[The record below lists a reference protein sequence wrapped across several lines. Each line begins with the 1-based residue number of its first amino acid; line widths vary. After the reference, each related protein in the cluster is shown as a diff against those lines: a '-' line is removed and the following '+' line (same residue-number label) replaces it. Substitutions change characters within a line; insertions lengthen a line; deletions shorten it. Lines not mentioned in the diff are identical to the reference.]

1 MKVTLHPAAEQDV
14 HGAAAFYEREGSPI
28 VAARFV
34 AEFKRLATLLLE
46 HPEIGSPRSSGR
58 RGFPMRVF
66 PYTVVY
72 RVIADRHQ
80 DPRRQTRQQ
89 ASRVWQTARV
99 APAYVPLSASSHS
112 TANHRFGFVHTF
124 PGLNPA
130 RAASAWKPST
140 VYLCECSVCSV
151 SPSLNE

>member
-14 HGAAAFYEREGSPI
+14 HEAAAFYEREGSPL

-46 HPEIGSPRSSGR
+46 HPEIGSLRSSGR

-72 RVIADRHQ
+72 RVTGADIRILVVKH
-80 DPRRQTRQQ
+80 DSKHPGFGGRR
-89 ASRVWQTARV
+89 V
-99 APAYVPLSASSHS
+99 
-112 TANHRFGFVHTF
+112 
-124 PGLNPA
+124 
-130 RAASAWKPST
+130 
-140 VYLCECSVCSV
+140 
-151 SPSLNE
+151 

>member
-14 HGAAAFYEREGSPI
+14 HEAAAFYEREGSPI

-46 HPEIGSPRSSGR
+46 HPEIGAPRPSGR

-72 RVIADRHQ
+72 RVTGADIRILVVKH
-80 DPRRQTRQQ
+80 DSKHPGFGGRR
-89 ASRVWQTARV
+89 V
-99 APAYVPLSASSHS
+99 
-112 TANHRFGFVHTF
+112 
-124 PGLNPA
+124 
-130 RAASAWKPST
+130 
-140 VYLCECSVCSV
+140 
-151 SPSLNE
+151 